1 MFVLVI
7 ALVPS
12 SLIAWLSYLQ
22 PGSPSAS
29 LGRLLAHYTIGGAP
43 FASYLLREDLPQGVW
58 RYADTFR
65 ATHLGIDW
73 DVICDPCSFW
83 V

>member
-7 ALVPS
+7 GLVPFLL
-12 SLIAWLSYLQ
+12 SLPFSDPRSWSSYLQ

-29 LGRLLAHYTIGGAP
+29 PGQSLAHYTISGAP
-43 FASYLLREDLPQGVW
+43 FASYLLREDLPQEVW
-58 RYADTFR
+58 RYADTFY

-73 DVICDPCSFW
+73 D
-83 V
+83 